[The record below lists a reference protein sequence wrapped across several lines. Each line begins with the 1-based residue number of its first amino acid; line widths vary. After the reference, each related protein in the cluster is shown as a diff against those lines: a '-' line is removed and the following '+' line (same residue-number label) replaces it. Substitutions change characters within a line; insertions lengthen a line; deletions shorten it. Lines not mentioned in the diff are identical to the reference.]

1 MDASQRHLVQRGNAW
16 FLLVASGLGFANDIR
31 GVFFG
36 EGPVAKVV
44 HMAPH
49 SGIGFIEAHGLAFI
63 LGALLYGNAPSRMWH
78 ATGAGIHLLLGAS
91 NLACWPLFAAAD
103 MLVVGYVT
111 TALHGVFFVLQSLAA
126 GVSRPQLA
134 RR

>member
-1 MDASQRHLVQRGNAW
+1 MNASIRQLVQRGDAW

-36 EGPVAKVV
+36 AGPVGKVV
-44 HMAPH
+44 QMAPH

-63 LGALLYGNAPSRMWH
+63 LGALLYCNAPSRAWH
-78 ATGAGIHLLLGAS
+78 ATGAGIHFLLGAS

-111 TALHGVFFVLQSLAA
+111 TALHGVFFVLQSLCTSASSPRLVRA
-126 GVSRPQLA
+126 
-134 RR
+134 